1 MQRVLFNLHRKL
13 LPTTALEGKADEYL
27 VAGLISSEMAKRVIE
42 CIKQER
48 GTATYLN
55 DGVSEVTDENA
66 DGNQSLATKL
76 SPAAMQA
83 LLNKRVNMMRS
94 GAHTGDGGVT
104 DQFRVY
110 EEIILHLE
118 HGDFL
123 RLMVQASAGACQ
135 AAKAPHSSFKPA
147 SELW

>member
-13 LPTTALEGKADEYL
+13 LPTTALEEKADEYL
-27 VAGLISSEMAKRVIE
+27 AAGLISREMAKRVIE

-66 DGNQSLATKL
+66 DGNQSVATKL

-83 LLNKRVNMMRS
+83 LLNKRVNMMQR
-94 GAHTGDGGVT
+94 GAADGGVT

-110 EEIILHLE
+110 EEIIRHLE
-118 HGDFL
+118 HGDVL
-123 RLMVQASAGACQ
+123 RRMVQASAGANQ
-135 AAKAPHSSFKPA
+135 AVNAAHSSLKSA

>member
-1 MQRVLFNLHRKL
+1 
-13 LPTTALEGKADEYL
+13 
-27 VAGLISSEMAKRVIE
+27 MAKRVIE

-55 DGVSEVTDENA
+55 DGVSEVTDENG
-66 DGNQSLATKL
+66 DGNQSVATKL

-83 LLNKRVNMMRS
+83 LLNKRVNMMQS
-94 GAHTGDGGVT
+94 GAHDGGAT

-110 EEIILHLE
+110 QEIIQHLE

-123 RLMVQASAGACQ
+123 RLMVQASAGASQ
-135 AAKAPHSSFKPA
+135 SANAAHSSFKSA
-147 SELW
+147 SEFW